1 MGSTCARARQRSSRR
16 FRGVDARGADDASVG
31 GVVNRWPGRTPGSD
45 DRLTG
50 QANRARLPGWL
61 GTRLLHRWLRLGSRL
76 RECGDLGGAIGRCC
90 TAGAAHRGRPLLK
103 VGRQPELGRIDGP
116 QGLIEGRP
124 ARNDPSESVRLLPV
138 VGHGATTLRAQHRPQ
153 EVSTPRHDWYDS
165 GNCHSGRDGVKRP
178 RLQTL
183 RRRSLR
189 AGPTRSD
196 HIMAIP
202 GEPPESR
209 APLRAETTFP
219 STPGPVSAPAA
230 RGAPDRTSGTAGIL
244 LPASAGPQGPRSGTA
259 AAGHRSRGRARL
271 AQAVKTAATAAG
283 NLAPA
288 TPAGCTAPSGQP
300 SGSLAEG
307 GAYAPPVGPRRH
319 GARLPGPDPA
329 AAGAVAGSR
338 GGEVDFGAASRCPLL
353 HDADSRPV
361 EGVAPEVL
369 EVIAVAVEIA
379 LQQRHA
385 QQAA

>member
-1 MGSTCARARQRSSRR
+1 MAAPDQL
-16 FRGVDARGADDASVG
+16 DNNLWD
-31 GVVNRWPGRTPGSD
+31 
-45 DRLTG
+45 LTG

-76 RECGDLGGAIGRCC
+76 RECGDLGRAVGRCRS
-90 TAGAAHRGRPLLK
+90 AGAAHRGRPLLK
-103 VGRQPELGRIDGP
+103 VVRQSELGGVDGP
-116 QGLIEGRP
+116 QGLMKGRP
-124 ARNDPSESVRLLPV
+124 ARKDPPESVRLVPV
-138 VGHGATTLRAQHRPQ
+138 VGHRATALRTQHGPQ
-153 EVSTPRHDWYDS
+153 VVSAAGHSWYDIV
-165 GNCHSGRDGVKRP
+165 NCHPGRDGVKRP
-178 RLQTL
+178 RPQTL

-196 HIMAIP
+196 QIMAIP

-209 APLRAETTFP
+209 APLRAETTLP
-219 STPGPVSAPAA
+219 STPRPVSALAA
-230 RGAPDRTSGTAGIL
+230 RGAPDR
-244 LPASAGPQGPRSGTA
+244 
-259 AAGHRSRGRARL
+259 GRARF
-271 AQAVKTAATAAG
+271 AEAVRTAATAAG

-288 TPAGCTAPSGQP
+288 TPAGCTALSGQP
-300 SGSLAEG
+300 SGSWAEG
-307 GAYAPPVGPRRH
+307 GAYAPPVGPRRD

-338 GGEVDFGAASRCPLL
+338 GGEVDFAAASRCPLL

>member
-1 MGSTCARARQRSSRR
+1 MSGAAEPDRLRHELAA
-16 FRGVDARGADDASVG
+16 RGVKAIELARNAGLGRATMSAVLASPLG
-31 GVVNRWPGRTPGSD
+31 NRK
-45 DRLTG
+45 LTG
-50 QANRARLPGWL
+50 
-61 GTRLLHRWLRLGSRL
+61 
-76 RECGDLGGAIGRCC
+76 
-90 TAGAAHRGRPLLK
+90 
-103 VGRQPELGRIDGP
+103 
-116 QGLIEGRP
+116 
-124 ARNDPSESVRLLPV
+124 
-138 VGHGATTLRAQHRPQ
+138 
-153 EVSTPRHDWYDS
+153 
-165 GNCHSGRDGVKRP
+165 
-178 RLQTL
+178 
-183 RRRSLR
+183 RSLR

-196 HIMAIP
+196 QIMAIP

-209 APLRAETTFP
+209 APLRAETTLP
-219 STPGPVSAPAA
+219 STPRPVSAPAA

-244 LPASAGPQGPRSGTA
+244 LPASARPQGPRSGTA
-259 AAGHRSRGRARL
+259 AEGHRSRGRARF
-271 AQAVKTAATAAG
+271 AEAVRTAATAAG

-300 SGSLAEG
+300 S
-307 GAYAPPVGPRRH
+307 GPRRH

-338 GGEVDFGAASRCPLL
+338 GGEVDFAAASRCPLL